1 MTYQP
6 KKTELKRR
14 ASTVRQALIEAGTQ
28 GMQIPGLLALVRVN
42 EPDLNRDTLA
52 VWVAAHQ
59 RQAQA
64 VREGR
69 NWNGYFWYHR
79 GAPPKAPTPT
89 PLVRSTPAQLAPR
102 YNRVITITL
111 PALPRITP
119 LRVYAGAMTVL
130 ATPLTALEVL

>member
-52 VWVAAHQ
+52 VWIAAHQ

-69 NWNGYFWYHR
+69 NGDGYFWYHR
-79 GAPPKAPTPT
+79 GANPKAPTPT

-119 LRVYAGAMTVL
+119 LRVYSVL
-130 ATPLTALEVL
+130 VTLFATTLTALEVL